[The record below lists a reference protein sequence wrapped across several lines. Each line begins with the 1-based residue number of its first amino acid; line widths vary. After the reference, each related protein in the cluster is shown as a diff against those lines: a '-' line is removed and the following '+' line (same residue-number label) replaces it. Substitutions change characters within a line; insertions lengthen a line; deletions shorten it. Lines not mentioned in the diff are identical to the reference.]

1 MTNNRDKRPVLF
13 LSVLALVLLLTASLA
28 GILSDDGGQPYVFT
42 SLRGEAVDIYGG
54 EGLYQ
59 FDNTYKAIGIRSFDW
74 VSLVVVMPLFILG
87 IYRYQRGQFKG
98 QLLLAALF
106 TYLAYIYAIGVMGNA
121 FNSMF
126 LVWTALFSTGLFGLV
141 LTLSGID
148 IAALPKKLAANFPR
162 KSLAVYI
169 IVVGIILLLQYLS
182 EVISA
187 YIAGNPPASLDH
199 YTTLELASL
208 ELGIM
213 IPLHLAAGVLLW
225 KMRVWGYLMAILLA
239 FTAGMVFIGLSVS
252 LLLFY
257 FSFRQGSMPDM
268 VITIAITFVACGVSL
283 VIFQRVKD

>member
-59 FDNTYKAIGIRSFDW
+59 FDNTYKAIGFRSFDW

-87 IYRYQRGQFKG
+87 IYRYRRGQFKG

-106 TYLAYIYAIGVMGNA
+106 TYLAYIYAIGVMGNT

-141 LTLSGID
+141 LTLAGID

-162 KSLAVYI
+162 KSLSVYI

-187 YIAGNPPASLDH
+187 YITGNPPASLDH

-213 IPLHLAAGVLLW
+213 IPLHLVAGVLLW

>member
-1 MTNNRDKRPVLF
+1 MTNNRDKRPVLS

-54 EGLYQ
+54 EGLFQ
-59 FDNTYKAIGIRSFDW
+59 FDNTYKAIGFRSFDW

-87 IYRYQRGQFKG
+87 IYRYRRGQFKG

-187 YIAGNPPASLDH
+187 YITGKPPVSLDH

>member
-1 MTNNRDKRPVLF
+1 MTNNRDKRPVFL
-13 LSVLALVLLLTASLA
+13 LSVLAPVLLLTASLV
-28 GILSDDGGQPYVFT
+28 GILSDDGGKPYIFT
-42 SLRGEAVDIYGG
+42 SQRGEAVDIYGG

-59 FDNTYKAIGIRSFDW
+59 FDNTYKAIGFRSFDW

-87 IYRYQRGQFKG
+87 IYRYRRGQFKG

-106 TYLAYIYAIGVMGNA
+106 TYLAYIYAIGVMGNT

-126 LVWTALFSTGLFGLV
+126 LVWTALFSTGLFGWV
-141 LTLSGID
+141 LTLAGID
-148 IAALPKKLAANFPR
+148 MAALPKKLAANFPG

-169 IVVGIILLLQYLS
+169 ILVGLILLLQYLS
-182 EVISA
+182 EVLSA
-187 YIAGNPPASLDH
+187 YTTGNPPASLDH

-225 KMRVWGYLMAILLA
+225 KKRAWGYLMAILLT
-239 FTAGMVFIGLSVS
+239 FTAGMVFIALSLS

-257 FSFRQGSMPDM
+257 FSFGQGIMPDM
-268 VITIAITFVACGVSL
+268 VITIAITLVACGFSL
-283 VIFQRVKD
+283 VVFKRVKD